1 MYKIKKKLILL
12 CCLVLTSLV
21 GCSTVTSNNTIDTGN
36 GGGKVDIVGGP
47 ALEIELDN
55 TEESLENNTKQTI
68 LVNGKEIEWFSTE
81 PYIILNNNIPFFT
94 DDEKQTLKVF
104 ETYSELDS
112 LGRCGVAYA
121 NICQEL
127 MPTEKRGAIGQIK
140 PSGWHTVK
148 YDCVE
153 GKYLYNRCHLIGF
166 QLAGENANEKNLITG
181 TRYLNI
187 DGMLD
192 HENMIAEY
200 VKDTGNHVLYRVTP
214 TYTGAN
220 LVADGVLMEAYSIE
234 DKGVGV
240 QFCIYAYNAQPGVT
254 IDYLTGESCLN
265 GETIELNVQK
275 QYTANENGI
284 VYILNTSTKKYHDE
298 TCKTG
303 LKTKEENRETF
314 NGTIEWLE
322 DNGYEPCGLCKPNEI
337 LVKDTV
343 EDIGL
348 TDEKLDDKDY
358 VDNKIKAIF
367 ELENFEV
374 KDFQNLFDTLEV
386 DGYVKNVEYHEDAQ
400 IFTFEYKSGLLG
412 GIDLEQ

>member
-1 MYKIKKKLILL
+1 MYKIKKKLLL
-12 CCLVLTSLV
+12 LWCLALACLV
-21 GCSTVTSNNTIDTGN
+21 GCSTDTSNNTIDSSSN
-36 GGGKVDIVGGP
+36 VDIVGGS
-47 ALEIELDN
+47 ALEIEL
-55 TEESLENNTKQTI
+55 EKQTI
-68 LVNGKEIEWFSTE
+68 LVNGEEIEWFSTE
-81 PYIILNNNIPFFT
+81 PYIILNNNISLFT
-94 DDEKQTLKVF
+94 EDEKSTLEVF

-127 MPTEKRGAIGQIK
+127 MPTDKRGAIGQVK

-187 DGMLD
+187 NGMLE

-214 TYTGAN
+214 TYTGDN

-234 DKGVGV
+234 DKGEGV

-265 GETIELNVQK
+265 GEEIEIKVEK
-275 QYTANENGI
+275 QYTANEEGI

-314 NGTIEWLE
+314 NGTVEWLK
-322 DNGYEPCGLCKPNEI
+322 DNGYEPCGLCKPNENS
-337 LVKDTV
+337 V
-343 EDIGL
+343 ESEEGL
-348 TDEKLDDKDY
+348 TDADSADMEY
-358 VDNKIKAIF
+358 VDNKIKEIF
-367 ELENFEV
+367 EIENYNE
-374 KDFQNLFDTLEV
+374 KDFQKLFDTLEA
-386 DGYVKNVEYHEDAQ
+386 DGYVKNVYWDADSEM
-400 IFTFEYKSGLLG
+400 FTFQYKCGVLG
-412 GIDLEQ
+412 GTMLRDFSQKDGELPMN